1 MNYIGNYDY
10 YLEKHDQMVALYV
23 KKPEDEA
30 QTEASVKE
38 TAQKVDWQTQKAE
51 QARIRCQAENFRS
64 KIKDLPF
71 EIVSNSLSAA
81 LTPLHPTGVDKEGK
95 AVSAHRIFEILKD
108 EYGIWI
114 CPNGGALADTVFRVG
129 HIGALTPEDNDSL
142 IAAWKDMQRRGL
154 L

>member
-51 QARIRCQAENFRS
+51 QATDPQDRECPEKGRGKDCGAGRENCFDRCGMCKAGSGCELCKVRRTDETAE
-64 KIKDLPF
+64 
-71 EIVSNSLSAA
+71 
-81 LTPLHPTGVDKEGK
+81 
-95 AVSAHRIFEILKD
+95 
-108 EYGIWI
+108 
-114 CPNGGALADTVFRVG
+114 
-129 HIGALTPEDNDSL
+129 
-142 IAAWKDMQRRGL
+142 
-154 L
+154 

>member
-51 QARIRCQAENFRS
+51 QARIRKIENALKKAEE
-64 KIKDLPF
+64 KIAELEEKIASIDAECAKP
-71 EIVSNSLSAA
+71 EVAVNSAKLGELTKQQSEYQEELEKQYEVWEELSMELDA
-81 LTPLHPTGVDKEGK
+81 
-95 AVSAHRIFEILKD
+95 
-108 EYGIWI
+108 
-114 CPNGGALADTVFRVG
+114 
-129 HIGALTPEDNDSL
+129 
-142 IAAWKDMQRRGL
+142 
-154 L
+154 